1 MKHTDLYNKYRELE
15 AIEREE
21 LKRAVLA
28 HGGEFKFFDENG
40 DEVPETN
47 YPIVLAGNSHWS
59 SNVDCIITRVAVVN
73 DCLEIYGYDK
83 EAYSDSELY
92 LEDVS
97 LGQLGY
103 ITDAIPETDEV
114 KDVTVTSHVNEL
126 PVAKIGREDIE
137 AAGYVSDITDEEF
150 EQIAGKVRKYLE
162 WQDFD
167 TQLYNNI
174 KSSCEYFD
182 IQKIN

>member
-28 HGGEFKFFDENG
+28 HGGEFCFFDENG
-40 DEVPETN
+40 DEVEGTHP
-47 YPIVLAGNSHWS
+47 PIVLAGNSHWS
-59 SNVDCIITRVAVVN
+59 SNVDCVITRVAVVDN
-73 DCLEIYGYDK
+73 FLEIYGYDK
-83 EAYSDSELY
+83 EGYSDEDICLDGVEL
-92 LEDVS
+92 
-97 LGQLGY
+97 GHLGY
-103 ITDAIPETDEV
+103 ITDAISETKEI

-126 PVAKIGREDIE
+126 PVVKIGREDIE
-137 AAGYVSDITDEEF
+137 AAGYASDITDEEF

-174 KSSCEYFD
+174 KSACEYFD